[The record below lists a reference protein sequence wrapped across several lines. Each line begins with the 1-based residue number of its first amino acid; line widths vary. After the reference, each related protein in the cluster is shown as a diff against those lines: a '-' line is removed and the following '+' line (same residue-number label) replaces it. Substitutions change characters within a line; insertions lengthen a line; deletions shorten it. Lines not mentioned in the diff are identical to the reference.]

1 MSSISA
7 TTLARTGVGTG
18 RFTLALFCLTR
29 PVQKRLRDVA
39 TQTVWRLAERL
50 EVDLKKVIDAFGQ
63 LHENRH
69 SAAYNVARMSRTDV
83 INTLADGICHR
94 TTNNTR
100 YREPPIMNGGIAFP
114 EMSCGQLSRT
124 RRADHWR

>member
-1 MSSISA
+1 
-7 TTLARTGVGTG
+7 
-18 RFTLALFCLTR
+18 
-29 PVQKRLRDVA
+29 
-39 TQTVWRLAERL
+39 VWRLAERL

-63 LHENRH
+63 LQENRH

-94 TTNNTR
+94 TTNNTC
-100 YREPPIMNGGIAFP
+100 YREPSIMNGGIAFP